1 MIEAELKALVRRP
14 GAVLRH
20 LEGGYGPGRAEVY
33 RDTSYDTPGGELL
46 DGDRELRIR
55 EIEGADGSRRAL
67 LTYKGPRVDGPSGSK
82 PEHETAVADAGA
94 AHGIARGLG
103 YLPRLAFE
111 KRCRN
116 YAVERDGR
124 RGLGRAGPGAGR
136 CARADGRARHR
147 GRRLHPRALHG
158 RGGGPA
164 RCGGWGP
171 DGAVS
176 CGPAGFRWAG
186 CCSSGCGAWDCRA
199 SDRRASGCRVFRRP
213 GVRGGS
219 VAGAPCLP
227 ASGRGRTAVL
237 G

>member
-1 MIEAELKALVRRP
+1 M
-14 GAVLRH
+14 
-20 LEGGYGPGRAEVY
+20 Y

-67 LTYKGPRVDGPSGSK
+67 LTYKSPRVDGPSGSK

-124 RGLGRAGPGAGR
+124 RLLATLVRVPGLDGVYLEVETAAEGSGGLAPALDVVRGLMVELGIEDGDFTPELYTDAVAARRGAG
-136 CARADGRARHR
+136 
-147 GRRLHPRALHG
+147 
-158 RGGGPA
+158 GGG
-164 RCGGWGP
+164 RT
-171 DGAVS
+171 
-176 CGPAGFRWAG
+176 
-186 CCSSGCGAWDCRA
+186 
-199 SDRRASGCRVFRRP
+199 
-213 GVRGGS
+213 
-219 VAGAPCLP
+219 
-227 ASGRGRTAVL
+227 GR
-237 G
+237 